1 MSRMKQVMVNGVELR
16 ITGSLLR
23 TARLELDKYE
33 FLEDPDSLIKAMK
46 GCGSRIDVLHFLERV
61 PDTLD
66 ASTPVTTRYNYPLVW
81 DNLAVLPVST
91 YENWWNQQIRN
102 APRGRV
108 RTAEKK
114 GVTVREVPFD
124 DATVRGIQE
133 VYNECPIRQGK
144 PFSHYGEDFETV
156 RGNAGTFPDRS
167 IFAGAFLGD
176 QMIGFIKLVT
186 NAART
191 QACLMHIVS
200 MVQHKEKAPT
210 NALIAQAVRSCAE
223 RNIRYLVY
231 QNFAYGKKERD
242 SLSDFK
248 ERNGFQRVDLPRY
261 YVPLTIKGRV
271 ALQLGLHKPLTD
283 HLPES
288 LLAKLRELRST
299 WYQRKFQSV
308 LEAS

>member
-1 MSRMKQVMVNGVELR
+1 MSGMKQVTVNGLEFR
-16 ITGSLLR
+16 ITGSLVR

-33 FLEDPDSLIKAMK
+33 FLEKPASLVEALKA
-46 GCGSRIDVLHFLERV
+46 CGSAIDVFHFLQKV

-66 ASTPVTTRYNYPLVW
+66 ASSPIAPVYNYPMVW

-91 YENWWNQQIRN
+91 YDNWWNQQIRN

-124 DATVRGIQE
+124 DATVRGIQH

-144 PFSHYGEDFETV
+144 PFSHYGEDFDAV
-156 RGNAGTFPDRS
+156 RRGAGTFPDRS
-167 IFAGAFLGD
+167 IFAGAFLGE

-186 NAART
+186 NAAHT

-210 NALIAQAVRSCAE
+210 NALIAQAVRSCAS

-231 QNFAYGKKERD
+231 QNFAYGKKQSD

-261 YVPLTIKGRV
+261 YVPLTIKGRAV
-271 ALQLGLHKPLTD
+271 LHLGLHKSLTD
-283 HLPES
+283 RLPES